1 MFRGLQV
8 LLLVSVTIWLSCA
21 DVSVAYPGSSYE
33 KILREK
39 RSADPGILSI
49 LSNVA
54 KTVTSGGKSAVQKG
68 VYTTLRLATHNAGYT
83 AATTFGVAQLGGIA
97 GGLIGDFL
105 ASKVIYNGKA
115 KQQYKYIQDL
125 SNPVS
130 LLEFG
135 YGAYVDSYP
144 LSGVSK
150 VFVRKT
156 AKKEAKK
163 AAKKAM
169 KKIASKIME
178 KGEDK
183 IKTVL
188 NTIIKLALIKAKPK
202 LAAAKVAVKVFGIN
216 VSVPT
221 TSEIRS
227 ALVKKIIGALK
238 KMKNM

>member
-1 MFRGLQV
+1 M
-8 LLLVSVTIWLSCA
+8 
-21 DVSVAYPGSSYE
+21 
-33 KILREK
+33 
-39 RSADPGILSI
+39 
-49 LSNVA
+49 
-54 KTVTSGGKSAVQKG
+54 
-68 VYTTLRLATHNAGYT
+68 T
-83 AATTFGVAQLGGIA
+83 AATTVGVAQLGGIA

-115 KQQYKYIQDL
+115 KQQYKYIKDL

-130 LLEFG
+130 LLEFV

-144 LSGVSK
+144 LSEVSSH
-150 VFVRKT
+150 FVKGT

-188 NTIIKLALIKAKPK
+188 NTIIKLALMKAKVP
-202 LAAAKVAVKVFGIN
+202 LAAAKKSAKLSGLN

-221 TSEIRS
+221 TSGVRS

>member
-1 MFRGLQV
+1 M
-8 LLLVSVTIWLSCA
+8 
-21 DVSVAYPGSSYE
+21 
-33 KILREK
+33 
-39 RSADPGILSI
+39 
-49 LSNVA
+49 SNA
-54 KTVTSGGKSAVQKG
+54 WKTVTSGAKSAAQKT
-68 VYTTLRLATHNAGYT
+68 VYTTIRTATHNAGMT
-83 AATTFGVAQLGGIA
+83 AATTVGVAQLGGIA

-105 ASKVIYNGKA
+105 ASEVIYNGKA
-115 KQQYKYIQDL
+115 KQQYKYIKDL

-130 LLEFG
+130 LLEFV

-144 LSGVSK
+144 LSEVSSH
-150 VFVRKT
+150 FVKGT

-188 NTIIKLALIKAKPK
+188 NTIIKLALMKAKAP
-202 LAAAKVAVKVFGIN
+202 LAAAKKSAKLSGLN

-221 TSEIRS
+221 TSEVRS